1 MFVRWG
7 SLAVAATL
15 LVPGAAFAEDGEP
28 LISSVVSPKV
38 MDSGHPQTISAAV
51 RSESPQ
57 GLAEVRLDVL
67 GASVPMLRAA
77 DGRYSAE
84 FTVPPVAE
92 KTVTTPTITV
102 TDGNGQT
109 VSETLDESTVWPA
122 HDPVVKAVTPAATEV
137 EPGDLLQVE
146 AQVSS
151 DSHLGVQRVL
161 VFDGARGVGLLK
173 PSDGAF
179 DGKVYISDEQ
189 KSGPLHLTAVAEDAN
204 GRRSAALPL
213 DLTVGKA
220 TRPRILSSTL
230 TPYRAA
236 LAGQPIELDLQA
248 ESGPGL
254 KRAWLDVADSRPVE
268 LSRTSGNAHRG
279 GYEGVWTPP
288 GVGDYTVTLTVT
300 DVNGRT
306 AQRDLTLR
314 VVDQVSAK
322 VSDVSGPGTLTV
334 SPGWAMLTLT
344 ATAKGEI
351 DRVLAQ
357 CGDTQTTMTRVSDP
371 TFRQTISLPPDISPG
386 KLDCA
391 VQAMDTAGLS
401 SPPKHV
407 TVKVKRLTTFKELKL
422 KDGRLTGSLYA
433 VDGTGAAYG
442 HLNDAEVELL
452 FRRNGSST
460 WHHRSTVVT
469 RGHGGFSFKAKRRG
483 DWKVV
488 YRGSADY
495 TRVSSPIV

>member
-1 MFVRWG
+1 MV
-7 SLAVAATL
+7 
-15 LVPGAAFAEDGEP
+15 LVPGTAFAEDGEP
-28 LISSVVSPKV
+28 LVSSVSSPSA
-38 MDSGHPQTISAAV
+38 MDSGRPQTISAAV
-51 RSESPQ
+51 HSESPQ

-67 GASVPMLRAA
+67 GTSVPMLRTA

-84 FTVPPVAE
+84 FTVPPVPE

-122 HDPVVKAVTPAATEV
+122 HDPVLKTVNPATTEV
-137 EPGDLLQVE
+137 EPGDLLRVR
-146 AQVSS
+146 AKVTS

-161 VFDGARGVGLLK
+161 VFDGERGVGLLK
-173 PSDGAF
+173 PSDGTF
-179 DGKVYISDEQ
+179 DGKVYIAVEQ
-189 KSGPLHLTAVAEDAN
+189 ESGPLHLTAVAEDAN
-204 GRRSAALPL
+204 SRRSAALPL

-220 TRPRILSSTL
+220 TGPRILSSAL

-236 LAGQPIELDLQA
+236 LAGQPIELDLEA
-248 ESGPGL
+248 ESTAGL

-288 GVGDYTVTLTVT
+288 GVGDYTVTLMVT

-314 VVDQVSAK
+314 VVDEVSAK

-357 CGDTQTTMTRVSDP
+357 CGDTQTTMTRVSEP
-371 TFRQTISLPPDISPG
+371 IFRQTISLPPDISPG

-401 SPPKHV
+401 SAPKHV
-407 TVKVKRLTTFKELKL
+407 TVKVKRLTTFRELKL
-422 KDGRLTGSLYA
+422 KDGRLKGSLYA

-442 HLNDAEVELL
+442 HLNDAKVELL
-452 FRRNGSST
+452 FRRNGS
-460 WHHRSTVVT
+460 WHHRATAVT
-469 RGHGGFSFKAKRRG
+469 KGHGGFSFKAKRKG

-495 TRVSSPIV
+495 TRVSSSIV